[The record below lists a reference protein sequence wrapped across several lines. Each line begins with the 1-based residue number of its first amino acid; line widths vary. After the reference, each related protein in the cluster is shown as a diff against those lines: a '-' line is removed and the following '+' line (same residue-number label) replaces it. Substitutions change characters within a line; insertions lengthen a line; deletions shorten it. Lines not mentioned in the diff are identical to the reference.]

1 MRFEDSDD
9 ARLRIV
15 PRKGVARGVSR
26 ERVPW
31 ISFYEDVQIFLS
43 TPFETLPDQKISG
56 SNRTDK
62 SENSEKFPPGVFTP
76 AWNPEYVRTDR

>member
-43 TPFETLPDQKISG
+43 TPFETLPDQKFPG
-56 SNRTDK
+56 ATGRTNLK
-62 SENSEKFPPGVFTP
+62 IFLGGVHIGPIYT
-76 AWNPEYVRTDR
+76 